1 MTDRVVITLIGS
13 HGIAER
19 QTRDIGG
26 RGFDTL
32 ETIPLDET
40 EREAIQR
47 LIAQA
52 RHRKM
57 LAETDNEVEKARDYL
72 ARHAPEL
79 LAFKPEGIDHG

>member
-1 MTDRVVITLIGS
+1 MTDRIVIMLYEQDGC
-13 HGIAER
+13 AER
-19 QTRDIGG
+19 QTRDLGG

-47 LIAQA
+47 AVAQA
-52 RHRKM
+52 RRRK
-57 LAETDNEVEKARDYL
+57 AAADAAKEIEKARDYL
-72 ARHAPEL
+72 ARHAPKL

>member
-1 MTDRVVITLIGS
+1 MTDRTIITLLDTC
-13 HGIAER
+13 GIAER
-19 QTRDIGG
+19 QTSDLGG

-32 ETIPLDET
+32 ETIPLDEI

-47 LIAQA
+47 AVAQA
-52 RHRKM
+52 RHRK
-57 LAETDNEVEKARDYL
+57 AIADAAKEIEKARDYL